1 MSTLVEQISQS
12 AKLVSLPDI
21 YLRLKAVLDDPDSNL
36 ADVAD
41 VVGKDPAMTVRVL
54 RLVNSAYF
62 GLATEIATVS
72 RAISLLGS
80 QEVHD
85 LVLAVS
91 VAESFD
97 GMSNEVMDMSR
108 FWRRSV
114 VCAINGRELASMCN
128 VLDSERLFVAGLL
141 RDIGHLFIYQAA
153 PQKAQ
158 QAIQLAK
165 LQNAPLYK
173 AERAILGV
181 DYAQIGADLMRRWQL
196 PQSLWE
202 PTECHLEP
210 ERSQEYGL
218 FNCLVHIAS
227 ALTEAA
233 EGDLD
238 LETALSQVSPHAW
251 EMTGL
256 TPEQCHG
263 IIAKVQPQ
271 VGAVINLIFP
281 SLQGASA

>member
-36 ADVAD
+36 ADLAE
-41 VVGKDPAMTVRVL
+41 VVGNDPAMTARVL

-114 VCAINGRELASMCN
+114 VCAITGRELASMCN

-141 RDIGHLFIYQAA
+141 RDIGHLFIYQTA
-153 PQKAQ
+153 PLKAQ
-158 QAIQLAK
+158 QAIELAQ

-173 AERAILGV
+173 AERAVLGV

-210 ERSQEYGL
+210 ERSEEYGL
-218 FNCLVHIAS
+218 FSCLVHIAG
-227 ALTEAA
+227 ALTEVS
-233 EGDLD
+233 EGGLD
-238 LETALSQVSPHAW
+238 IEAALSQVSSHAW
-251 EMTGL
+251 EMAGL
-256 TPEQCHG
+256 TPVQCHG
-263 IIAKVQPQ
+263 VIAKGQPQ